1 MPANILL
8 PNLQILKVFANAG
21 ILLGFLALIS
31 ESIMP
36 TAQAVDFRG
45 DARIGHYSR
54 QVEFQGAYLGET
66 AGETNNDEQVINLQ
80 LKANADDLNDSS
92 DRIIVDFRDKRDGF
106 GKLERENLLLSNYER
121 RQLRLGAY
129 QRPWERNRTYFTV
142 GRFTLPE
149 ANIIAN
155 DGVEFGYRSSKASR
169 YGGFVGQGAK
179 DIIAPL
185 YVDPDTR
192 VIPSTQFGAYYNYET
207 KDTPEGSSYLT
218 NAVAQAPTY
227 DITDEQSHLYYYQQ
241 GLFTIG
247 GLHRIGSLVQF
258 DFVPKASLRRGYASY
273 YYQTERL
280 RAGGYVN
287 QTTTEDYLI
296 KQIIQ
301 DVLVPSAVR
310 TIDLDARYR
319 VTPLFSVDVSASRG
333 TRTADGKTRTEFAGG
348 LLFPKVLGETSS
360 TRLQLGVRQNFLS
373 KDNFS
378 KIAYDYWGKAFS
390 LGVAYT
396 LSNEAYE
403 DGTTN
408 KRSIMMVDAGI
419 FVFDDIRGA
428 LGYEMEADSK
438 VKAKALFIMFGY
450 KFGTSAASPRT
461 RPARFEEM

>member
-1 MPANILL
+1 MPAHTLL
-8 PNLQILKVFANAG
+8 PIMRIHKIFANAG
-21 ILLGFLALIS
+21 ILLGVLALIS
-31 ESIMP
+31 ESTMP
-36 TAQAVDFRG
+36 MAQAVDFRG

-54 QVEFQGAYLGET
+54 QVEFQGAYLGQT

-80 LKANADDLNDSS
+80 LKANADNINDAS
-92 DRIIVDFRDKRDGF
+92 DRFIFDFRDKRDGF

-121 RQLRLGAY
+121 RQLRLAAY

-155 DGVEFGYRSSKASR
+155 DGVEFGYRTSKASR
-169 YGGFVGQGAK
+169 YGGFAGQGAK

-192 VIPSTQFGAYYNYET
+192 VIPGTQFGAYYNYET
-207 KDTPEGSSYLT
+207 KDTPEDSSYLT

-227 DITDEQSHLYYYQQ
+227 DITDAQSHLYYYQQ

-247 GLHRIGSLVQF
+247 GLHRFGSLVQF
-258 DFVPKASLRRGYASY
+258 DFAPKASLRRGYVSY

-296 KQIIQ
+296 KQVIQ

-319 VTPLFSVDVSASRG
+319 VSQAFSVDVSASRG
-333 TRTADGKTRTEFAGG
+333 TRTADGKTRTEYTGG
-348 LLFPKVLGETSS
+348 LLFPKVLGDTSS

-373 KDNFS
+373 KDNFT
-378 KIAYDYWGKAFS
+378 KIAYDYWGKS
-390 LGVAYT
+390 VSVGVAYT
-396 LSNEAYE
+396 LSNEAYD

-408 KRSIMMVDAGI
+408 KRTIMMVDAGI
-419 FVFDDIRGA
+419 FVLDDIRGA
-428 LGYEMEADSK
+428 LGYEMEPDSK
-438 VKAKALFIMFGY
+438 VKANALFIMFGY
-450 KFGTSAASPRT
+450 KFGTSASSPRT